1 MHRTNKK
8 YIQRSLFDWD
18 MVIGSKDKLEKSI
31 WQHIRKEI
39 FEKVDEDSFS
49 PLYSKKMGRP
59 NTPINILVT
68 LLSIKEMHDL
78 TFRELESHMDYHIG
92 VQYACGVEAG
102 EQMTTLRT
110 ISNFIKSIR
119 DYHENTGIDLFEK
132 EFKRLVRDQIN
143 RLGISTKIART
154 DSTYFS
160 TNVCSYNRLQFLIEI
175 VKRVYRILEKE
186 DKKVMVSMFRD
197 YVKNDA
203 DNYVYN
209 LRRSDLD
216 EEFRKIGHCYY
227 TLLKLFGDK
236 YNVEKEWQLYLRVY
250 EEQFRVTKE
259 DKVEL
264 KPSKEMTSSSVR
276 GVDDPEATLRHKSG
290 ENHLGF
296 VGNVVET
303 ADPDNEINLISDASL
318 SQNNTSDEKLLVDGF
333 DELKEQTLPD
343 LDELHFD
350 AGYGGRQLDEKLRKY
365 SVKGIQTAIKG
376 VRTDHRMDVRSHDN
390 VYSASCSLGEVV
402 VLERTKKGFRAEFPK
417 SKCSECK
424 HFSKCPVKY
433 LVRADAYVYD
443 LKKEDLLKRIRLT
456 NIKTIPKKRKTIRSG
471 VEATVRQF
479 KCHTKAG
486 KTRLRGCY
494 RHKLWFQ
501 FTALAINVK
510 RIYQYATGAPKLGV
524 NRRSSCF
531 SILFCIGNSLID
543 FILVIMSKA
552 FVRLLKLFGDMSIYS
567 ANESAILES

>member
-18 MVIGSKDKLEKSI
+18 MVISSKDKLESSI
-31 WQHIRKEI
+31 WQHIRTEI

-49 PLYSKKMGRP
+49 PLYSEKMGRP

-68 LLSIKEMHDL
+68 LLSIKEMNDL
-78 TFRELESHMDYHIG
+78 TFRELESQMDYHIG
-92 VQYACGVEAG
+92 VQYACGVGAG

-110 ISNFIKSIR
+110 ISNFIKSLRI
-119 DYHENTGIDLFEK
+119 YSENTGIDLFEN

-154 DSTYFS
+154 DSTYLS
-160 TNVCSYNRLQFLIEI
+160 TNICSYNRLQFLIEI
-175 VKRVYRILEKE
+175 IKRVYRILD
-186 DKKVMVSMFRD
+186 DKDKRVMVSMFRY
-197 YVKNDA
+197 YVDNDA

-227 TLLKLFGDK
+227 TLLKLFDDK
-236 YNVEKEWQLYLRVY
+236 YNVEREWQLYLRVY
-250 EEQFRVTKE
+250 EEQFRVTEE

-318 SQNNTSDEKLLVDGF
+318 SPNNTSDEKLLVDGF
-333 DELKEQTLPD
+333 DELKEQTLSD

-350 AGYGGRQLDEKLRKY
+350 AGYGGRQLDEKLKKH

-376 VRTDHRMDVRSHDN
+376 VRTDHRMDVISHNN
-390 VYSASCSLGEVV
+390 VYSAICSIGEAA
-402 VLERTKKGFRAEFPK
+402 VLERTEKGLRAEFPK

-424 HFSKCPVKY
+424 HFLKCPVKY
-433 LVRADAYVYD
+433 LVRSDVYVYSF
-443 LKKEDLLKRIRLT
+443 KEEDLPKRIRLT

-494 RHKLWFQ
+494 RHKLWFL

-510 RIYQYATGAPKLGV
+510 RIYQYATGVPKLGV
-524 NRRSSCF
+524 NMRLSCF
-531 SILFCIGNSLID
+531 FKLFCIGNSLID
-543 FILVIMSKA
+543 FILVIISEVL
-552 FVRLLKLFGDMSIYS
+552 VRILKLFGVRSIYP
-567 ANESAILES
+567 ANVYAILES